1 MKITTLNIFLL
12 RILLF
17 ISVFYHTDIIAVDVK
32 AKQDASTTKTN
43 AIELEIWNDPVFK
56 KQFIASYGINSE
68 IEPRIEPDELATL
81 EKIRPLIAEDLPK
94 AEETL
99 KKKMKPECSAILDF
113 TLGGIQFQQD
123 KLEEA
128 LMNYQKAVGK
138 FPSFRRAWRNL
149 GLIQARQGKY
159 DDAIK
164 SFTRMIELGGGDAYS
179 YGLLGFAYASKQ
191 DYQAAEAAY
200 RNALLLQPDSTEWR
214 LGITRCVFKQEK
226 YEDAAKLLEV
236 LIERFPEKTE
246 FWLVQAQAFIGMKKP
261 LIAAENLEAVDW
273 MGKSTVES
281 LNTLGN
287 IYLSEGLVDRSADAY
302 MRAITVNP
310 DQPVTRPIQCA
321 EMLAGR
327 GSISQASA
335 VVMKIKES
343 WGDRFDE
350 QEKRRLLKLEAR
362 ISMAEG
368 AGSNETASMLE
379 EIVRLDPL
387 DGESLLLLGQHY
399 AKQNE
404 NDKAILYYQRAE
416 SIEAFEVRAKIRHA
430 QVLVGMGRYAEAIPL
445 LRRAQEIKPND
456 DVANYL
462 KQIERLAKAH

>member
-1 MKITTLNIFLL
+1 MKIKTLHIFLL

-17 ISVFYHTDIIAVDVK
+17 ISIFNHKDILAVDEK
-32 AKQDASTTKTN
+32 ANQGAASTKTD
-43 AIELEIWNDPVFK
+43 AIVSEIWNDPVFK

-68 IEPRIEPDELATL
+68 IEPRIEPEELAIL
-81 EKIRPLIAEDLPK
+81 EKIRPLIADDLPR

-99 KKKMKPECSAILDF
+99 SKKMKPECSAILDF
-113 TLGGIQFQQD
+113 TLGGIQFQHD
-123 KLEEA
+123 KLHEA
-128 LMNYQKAVGK
+128 LMNYQKAVEK

-179 YGLLGFAYASKQ
+179 FGLLGFAYASKQ

-214 LGITRCVFKQEK
+214 LGITRSVFKQEK
-226 YEDAAKLLEV
+226 YEDAATLLEV
-236 LIERFPEKTE
+236 LIERFPEKSE
-246 FWLVQAQAFIGMKKP
+246 FWLVQAQAFLGMKKP

-287 IYLSEGLVDRSADAY
+287 IYLSEGLEDRATAAY
-302 MRAITVNP
+302 LRAIMINP
-310 DQPVTRPIQCA
+310 DQPVSRPIQCA

-335 VVMKIKES
+335 VVTKIKES
-343 WGDRFDE
+343 WNNRLDE

-362 ISMAEG
+362 ISMARG

-387 DGESLLLLGQHY
+387 DGESYLLLGQHY
-399 AKQNE
+399 AKQNQ
-404 NDKAILYYQRAE
+404 NDKAILYYERAE
-416 SIEAFEVRAKIRHA
+416 SIEAFEARAKIRHA
-430 QVLVGMGRYAEAIPL
+430 QVLVNMGRYADAIPL

-462 KQIERLAKAH
+462 KQIERLAKTQ